1 MDMTTKQD
9 TLIQAQSHT
18 MKAVV
23 RERYGPPEV
32 LGFKEIAKPAPK
44 DDEVLIRVQAASLNP
59 ADHHLM
65 DGNPFFLRLAYGLF
79 RPKSPALG
87 ADVAGR
93 VEAVGKNVTRFKVGD
108 EVFGDLSGVGFGS
121 FAEYARAPERVLA
134 RKPASLTFAETAAV
148 PMAATTALQGLR
160 KGQIQAGQKVLIYG
174 ASGGVGTFAVQ
185 LAKGFGAEV
194 TAVCSTAKVDLV
206 RSLGADHVV
215 DYTQEDATASGPRY
229 GLILA
234 VNGDRSIREYK
245 RALGPNGTCVVVGG
259 SLRQIF
265 GAMLLG
271 PLLGGRQKFAS
282 LLATPSATDLELLRG
297 LLEAR
302 KIAPVIDRSYS
313 LSEVPEALK
322 YLAEGHAKGKV
333 VITI

>member
-206 RSLGADHVV
+206 RSLGADRVI
-215 DYTQEDATASGPRY
+215 DYTLEDFTSGNTRY
-229 GLILA
+229 DLILA